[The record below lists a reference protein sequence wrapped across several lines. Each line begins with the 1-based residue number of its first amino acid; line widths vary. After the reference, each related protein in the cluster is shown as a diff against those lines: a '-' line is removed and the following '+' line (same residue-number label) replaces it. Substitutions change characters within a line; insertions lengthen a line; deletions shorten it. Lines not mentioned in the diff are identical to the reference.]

1 MTAQPFFGLTSEQVE
16 KRFRQGQSNR
26 KPRHNQFQYAQ
37 IVFGNVFTL
46 FNACVVP
53 AAIALLILHDI
64 RGAIAVSGMA
74 IVNTSIGLFQE
85 IVTKRR
91 LEKLIIRGEPKVRVL
106 RNGQNQ
112 EIPSRDVV
120 LGDHLLLAAGEM
132 VVADGS
138 LVDAKFLEMDEAL
151 LTGESDPVRRNVG
164 DNLVSGGICVTGE
177 GIYQVDR
184 VGDETYSSRTAMEA
198 RHYRYVAS
206 SMTRM
211 INRLVKILSF
221 TAIGLSMLSVG
232 LYVLHALTKTESVQM
247 IAATITSI
255 VPQGMVLMAT
265 IAFTLSAVRMAKRGA
280 LFQRLSAVESMA
292 SVDVLCLD
300 KTGTLTTNRLRLDS
314 VHVVAG
320 DLTEAEVRR
329 RLSLFAWASVDQR
342 DRGLRAL
349 REALGKEDAQLLD
362 QIQFQSRNR
371 YSAVRVRDGSD
382 ERTLVFGAFEALSS
396 RFEVT
401 DDGRWEAEWKGL
413 LPSGLRILLFAESRP
428 MGPLTDVLEGNRLR
442 PLAFVCFSDEIRP
455 GVEKVLEDL
464 STQGI
469 TIKIISGD
477 NPETVRATVGKLW
490 PQIAG
495 KPVVSGSDLDAV
507 SDPTELIQTRN
518 VFGRVSPN
526 QKALILRTL
535 QKSGHHV
542 AMIGDGINDV
552 LSIKLAEL
560 GIALG
565 EGSQASKAVA
575 GLVLVD
581 NDFSFLPLVLSESRL
596 VVGNVRCS
604 SKLFLVKNV
613 YSLLMILF
621 LFPGLLGLHYP
632 FLPQQVTLLNL
643 LSIGLPAFAVALNR
657 RQASG
662 GSKNTFFYEVG
673 WFALRTGTLFGIAG
687 LIILWLS
694 VHSWQ
699 ETLETQRT
707 LLLSTLIMLGLT
719 AMIRASTD
727 GETAPRMAFRIYYL
741 LALVCLSLYFGA
753 MYFPPSANFFQLT
766 ALSLRQWTRVIGV
779 VVVAHAVCK
788 VTDRLSI
795 ELWQKTLGFPQNAI
809 KVNG

>member
-26 KPRHNQFQYAQ
+26 KPRHHQFQYAQ

-53 AAIALLILHDI
+53 AAIALLILHDV

-74 IVNTSIGLFQE
+74 IVNTLIGLFQE

-91 LEKLIIRGEPKVRVL
+91 LAKLIIGGEPKVRVV
-106 RNGQNQ
+106 RDGQNQ
-112 EIPSRDVV
+112 EISSCEVV
-120 LGDHLLLAAGEM
+120 LGDHLLLAAGEI

-138 LVDAKFLEMDEAL
+138 VLDAKFLEMDEAL

-164 DNLVSGGICVTGE
+164 DKLLSGGICVTGE
-177 GIYQVDR
+177 GIYQVDC
-184 VGDETYSSRTAMEA
+184 VGDGTYMSRTAVEA

-221 TAIGLSMLSVG
+221 TAIGLSLLSVG
-232 LYVLHALTKTESVQM
+232 LYVLRALTKTESVQI

-265 IAFTLSAVRMAKRGA
+265 IAFTVSAVRMAKRGA

-300 KTGTLTTNRLRLDS
+300 KTGTLTTNRLRLDR
-314 VHVVAG
+314 VHVLAG
-320 DLTEAEVRR
+320 DLSESEVRR

-349 REALGKEDAQLLD
+349 REALGKEDALLLD
-362 QIQFQSRNR
+362 QIQFQSKNR

-413 LPSGLRILLFAESRP
+413 LPSGLRILLFAESRIST
-428 MGPLTDVLEGNRLR
+428 PLTDVLEGHRLR

-455 GVEKVLEDL
+455 GVENVLENL
-464 STQGI
+464 SRQGI
-469 TIKIISGD
+469 AIKVISGD
-477 NPETVRATVGKLW
+477 NPETVRATVGNIW
-490 PQIAG
+490 PRIGAE
-495 KPVVSGSDLDAV
+495 PVVSGSELEAA
-507 SDPTELIQTRN
+507 SDPAELIRTRN

-552 LSIKLAEL
+552 LSIKLADL

-575 GLVLVD
+575 GLVLVN
-581 NDFSFLPLVLSESRL
+581 NDFSLLPEILGESRL
-596 VVGNVRCS
+596 VVRNIRCS

-613 YSLLMILF
+613 YSLLMIVF

-657 RQASG
+657 RQAVG

-673 WFALRTGTLFGIAG
+673 SFALRTGTLFGIAG

-694 VHSWQ
+694 VHPWH
-699 ETLETQRT
+699 ETVETQRT
-707 LLLSTLIMLGLT
+707 LLLSGLIMLGL
-719 AMIRASTD
+719 AGMIRASTD
-727 GETAPRMAFRIYYL
+727 GESVPRMPLRIYYV
-741 LALVCLSLYFGA
+741 LALVCLSVYLGA
-753 MYFPPSANFFQLT
+753 MYLAPSAGFFQLT
-766 ALSLRQWTRVIGV
+766 VLSLRQWLRVIGV
-779 VVVAHAVCK
+779 VVVTNLICQ
-788 VTDRLSI
+788 TID
-795 ELWQKTLGFPQNAI
+795 F
-809 KVNG
+809 VNNKSNVLVSLAAPSH

>member
-1 MTAQPFFGLTSEQVE
+1 MTAHPFVGLTTKQVE
-16 KRFRQGQSNR
+16 TRFRQGQSNR
-26 KPRHNQFQYAQ
+26 KSHHDHLQYAQ
-37 IVFGNVFTL
+37 IVFENVFTL
-46 FNACVVP
+46 FNAIVVP
-53 AAIALLILHDI
+53 AAIALLILHDV
-64 RGAIAVSGMA
+64 RGAVAVSGMA

-106 RNGQNQ
+106 RDGRIQ
-112 EIPSRDVV
+112 EIPSQDVV
-120 LGDHLLLAAGEM
+120 LGDQLLLAAGEM

-138 LVDAKFLEMDEAL
+138 LLDAKFLEMDEAL
-151 LTGESDPVRRNVG
+151 LTGESDPVRRNIG
-164 DNLVSGGICVTGE
+164 DKLLSGGFCVAGE

-184 VGDETYSSRTAMEA
+184 VGDETYTSRTAVEA

-206 SMTRM
+206 SMTRI

-221 TAIGLSMLSVG
+221 TAIGLSFLSVG
-232 LYVLHALTKTESVQM
+232 LYVLRGQTKTESVQM
-247 IAATITSI
+247 IAATITSVI
-255 VPQGMVLMAT
+255 PQGMVLSAT
-265 IAFTLSAVRMAKRGA
+265 FAFTLSAVRMAQKGA
-280 LFQRLSAVESMA
+280 IFQRLSAVESMA

-300 KTGTLTTNRLRLDS
+300 KTGTLTTNRLRLDR
-314 VHVVAG
+314 VHVLSR
-320 DLTEAEVRR
+320 DLSEAEVRR

-349 REALGKEDAQLLD
+349 REALGKEDAELLD

-371 YSAVRVRDGSD
+371 YSAVRVSDGNG
-382 ERTLVFGAFEALSS
+382 EHTLVFGAFEALAS

-401 DDGRWEAEWKGL
+401 DEGSWEAEWKGL

-428 MGPLTDVLEGNRLR
+428 CGPLTGVLEGNRLR

-455 GVEKVLEDL
+455 GVENVLENL
-464 STQGI
+464 SKQGI
-469 TIKIISGD
+469 AIKILSGD
-477 NPETVRATVGKLW
+477 NPETVKSTVGKLW
-490 PQIAG
+490 PQIARE
-495 KPVVSGSDLDAV
+495 PVVSGSELDAA
-507 SDPTELIQTRN
+507 SDPTDLIRTRS

-535 QKSGHHV
+535 QKSGQHV

-575 GLVLVD
+575 GLVLVN
-581 NDFSFLPLVLSESRL
+581 NDFSLLPEVLGESRL

-613 YSLLMILF
+613 YSLLMIVF

-643 LSIGLPAFAVALNR
+643 LSIGLPAFVVALNR

-662 GSKNTFFYEVG
+662 SP
-673 WFALRTGTLFGIAG
+673 A
-687 LIILWLS
+687 
-694 VHSWQ
+694 
-699 ETLETQRT
+699 TQ
-707 LLLSTLIMLGLT
+707 
-719 AMIRASTD
+719 
-727 GETAPRMAFRIYYL
+727 
-741 LALVCLSLYFGA
+741 LV
-753 MYFPPSANFFQLT
+753 
-766 ALSLRQWTRVIGV
+766 
-779 VVVAHAVCK
+779 
-788 VTDRLSI
+788 
-795 ELWQKTLGFPQNAI
+795 
-809 KVNG
+809 

>member
-26 KPRHNQFQYAQ
+26 KPRHHQFQYAQ

-53 AAIALLILHDI
+53 AAIALLILHDV

-74 IVNTSIGLFQE
+74 IVNTLIGLFQE

-91 LEKLIIRGEPKVRVL
+91 LAKLIIGGEPKVRVV
-106 RNGQNQ
+106 RDGQNQ
-112 EIPSRDVV
+112 EISSCEVV
-120 LGDHLLLAAGEM
+120 LGDHLLLAAGEI

-138 LVDAKFLEMDEAL
+138 VLDAKFLEMDEAL

-164 DNLVSGGICVTGE
+164 DKLLSGGICVTGE
-177 GIYQVDR
+177 GIYQVDC
-184 VGDETYSSRTAMEA
+184 VGDGTYMSRTAVEA

-221 TAIGLSMLSVG
+221 TAIGLSLLSVG
-232 LYVLHALTKTESVQM
+232 LYVLRALTKTESVQI

-265 IAFTLSAVRMAKRGA
+265 IAFTVSAVRMAKRGA

-300 KTGTLTTNRLRLDS
+300 KTGTLTTNRLRLDR
-314 VHVVAG
+314 VHVLAG
-320 DLTEAEVRR
+320 DLSESEVRR

-349 REALGKEDAQLLD
+349 REALGKEDALLLD
-362 QIQFQSRNR
+362 QIQFQSKNR

-413 LPSGLRILLFAESRP
+413 LPSGLRILLFAESRISR
-428 MGPLTDVLEGNRLR
+428 PLTDVLEGHRLR
-442 PLAFVCFSDEIRP
+442 PLAFVCFSDESRP
-455 GVEKVLEDL
+455 GVENVLENL
-464 STQGI
+464 SRQGI
-469 TIKIISGD
+469 AIKVISGD
-477 NPETVRATVGKLW
+477 NPETVRATVGKIW
-490 PQIAG
+490 PRIGAE
-495 KPVVSGSDLDAV
+495 PVVSGSELDAE
-507 SDPTELIQTRN
+507 SDPTELIRTRN

-542 AMIGDGINDV
+542 AMVGDGINDV
-552 LSIKLAEL
+552 LSIKLADL

-575 GLVLVD
+575 GLVMVN
-581 NDFSFLPLVLSESRL
+581 NDFSLLPDILSESRL
-596 VVGNVRCS
+596 VVGNIRCS

-643 LSIGLPAFAVALNR
+643 LSIGIPAFAVALNR
-657 RQASG
+657 RHSSG
-662 GSKNTFFYEVG
+662 GSKNTFFNEVG

-687 LIILWLS
+687 LIVLWLS
-694 VHSWQ
+694 VHPWH
-699 ETLETQRT
+699 ETVETQRT
-707 LLLSTLIMLGLT
+707 LLLSVLIMLGLT
-719 AMIRASTD
+719 GLIRASTD
-727 GETAPRMAFRIYYL
+727 RESAPQMSLRIYYL
-741 LALVCLSLYFGA
+741 LGLVCLSLYSGA
-753 MYFPPSANFFQLT
+753 MYLPSIADFFQLT
-766 ALSLRQWTRVIGV
+766 ALSLWQWLRVIGV
-779 VVVAHAVCK
+779 VFVANVICQK
-788 VTDRLSI
+788 VDL
-795 ELWQKTLGFPQNAI
+795 
-809 KVNG
+809 VNNPLNVRVSLAAPSH